1 MNMSLA
7 LSTLLYE
14 WRRYLAA
21 VIALAVAGLLV
32 LSMAGMFMGMGKT
45 FTATIDRSPAEVMV
59 LPPQAVT
66 LFANNGGQPRRII
79 PGLYAH
85 PEVLEVQPL
94 NGNFGFWSNF
104 PKAGAVAKGTGVQ
117 VVAVEP
123 VEGSVTL
130 PGDFAPTIVQAL
142 KEPFA
147 VVVDRS
153 TLGKLGVQV
162 GDKAKINGL
171 TVKVRATLQGYPS
184 MFNAIVFVST
194 QTAKLLGLS
203 NEGPTVGPL
212 AVKIRDPL
220 RSEQVA
226 AELNLL
232 GRGQYKAWPR
242 EDLSRVS
249 RRSMLKEGGISVM
262 IGFAV
267 VIGAFIGVVITW
279 QTLQGAILANLK
291 EFASLRALGVS
302 MGSLRRVVMELSLW
316 VGVAGLVLTSILTA
330 LVWLLAARFS
340 VPLDFPLFIDIPV
353 AITLPIIAILSGLLS
368 LRILGRTQPA
378 DLLR

>member
-1 MNMSLA
+1 MGMSLA

-79 PGLYAH
+79 PGLYSH
-85 PEVLEVQPL
+85 PEVVEVQPL
-94 NGNFGFWSNF
+94 TGNFGFWSNF
-104 PKAGAVAKGTGVQ
+104 PKDGQPPQGTGVQ

-130 PGDFAPTIVQAL
+130 PRDFAPEVVQAL

-153 TLGKLGVQV
+153 TLGKLGVAV
-162 GDKAKINGL
+162 GDKAKINGR
-171 TVKVRATLQGYPS
+171 TVRVRATLQGYPS
-184 MFNAIVFVST
+184 MFNAIVFVSR
-194 QTAKLLGLS
+194 QTSQMIGLS

-220 RSEQVA
+220 RAPQVA

-242 EDLSRVS
+242 ADLSRVS

-267 VIGAFIGVVITW
+267 IIGAFIGVIITW

-330 LVWLLAARFS
+330 LVWLLADQFS

-353 AITLPIIAILSGLLS
+353 AVALPLIAILSGVLS
-368 LRILGRTQPA
+368 LRILQRTQPA

>member
-1 MNMSLA
+1 MSLA

-79 PGLYAH
+79 PGLYSH
-85 PEVLEVQPL
+85 PEVVEVQPL

-104 PKAGAVAKGTGVQ
+104 PKDGEPAKGAGVQ
-117 VVAVEP
+117 VIGVEP

-130 PGDFAPTIVQAL
+130 PSDFAPLVVDAL

-147 VVVDRS
+147 VVLDRS
-153 TLGKLGVQV
+153 TLGKLGVKV
-162 GDKAKINGL
+162 GEKAKINGR
-171 TVKVRATLQGYPS
+171 TVHVRATLEGYPS
-184 MFNAIVFVST
+184 MFNAMVFMSR
-194 QTAKLLGLS
+194 QSAKLLGLS
-203 NEGPTVGPL
+203 NEGPMVGPL
-212 AVKIRDPL
+212 AVRIRDPL
-220 RSEQVA
+220 RSRQVA

-232 GRGQYKAWPR
+232 AKGQYKAWPR
-242 EDLSRVS
+242 DDLSRVS

-267 VIGAFIGVVITW
+267 VIGAFIGVIITW

-291 EFASLRALGVS
+291 EFAGLRALGVS
-302 MGSLRRVVMELSLW
+302 MGSLRRIVMELSLW
-316 VGVAGLVLTSILTA
+316 VGLAGIALTSIMTF
-330 LVWLLAARFS
+330 LVWLLATQFG

-353 AITLPIIAILSGLLS
+353 AIALPLIAVLSGILS
-368 LRILGRTQPA
+368 LRILNRTQPA